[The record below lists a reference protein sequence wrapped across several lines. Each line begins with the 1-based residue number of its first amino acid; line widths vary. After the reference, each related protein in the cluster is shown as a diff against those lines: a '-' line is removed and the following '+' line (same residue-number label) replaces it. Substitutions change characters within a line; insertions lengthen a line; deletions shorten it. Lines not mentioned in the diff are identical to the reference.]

1 MCLYLS
7 LFKHIFYLQRYLK
20 ILIFTYLMK
29 NLNDLLT
36 YEIGEFNY
44 TFKDLLFELNLNL
57 IIDNNN
63 SDLYYFSFLNE
74 KETIIK
80 SKLLSFSLTNFNV
93 YEILVSLK
101 NYYLLN
107 KLELVSLINNYS
119 LTNLY
124 FDIEDIENEHLF
136 NEYLSSINLYKIFL
150 NHKIDLKR
158 INEEVINN
166 KDDDEDSSNI
176 TNKSSNNNKINKT
189 LKLERVIDL
198 SFIDRYEDNTIN
210 NHVSL
215 INLIKN
221 RVINNLIKLKD
232 YLTFKKRIY

>member
-1 MCLYLS
+1 
-7 LFKHIFYLQRYLK
+7 
-20 ILIFTYLMK
+20 MK

-44 TFKDLLFELNLNL
+44 TFKDLLFELKINL

-136 NEYLSSINLYKIFL
+136 NEYLSSRNLYNIFL

-166 KDDDEDSSNI
+166 KDNNNDINSSN
-176 TNKSSNNNKINKT
+176 SNNKTNNTNNT
-189 LKLERVIDL
+189 LKLERAIDL

-215 INLIKN
+215 INLTKN
-221 RVINNLIKLKD
+221 RAINNLIKLKD